1 MRILMISDTYFPRIS
16 GVATSIQSF
25 RHGLQGLGHTVDL
38 IIPDYGSE
46 LSEDSGI
53 TRIPSWSTRFYPE
66 ERLMQPLALLRLRRE
81 LQHRQYDLVHIQTP
95 FIAHYSG
102 HYLARFLRVPLIS
115 SYHTYFEAYL
125 GHYYAGIPAFLR
137 KMLIRLPSRQQ
148 AAAVNGMIVPSMAV
162 AKVLWGY
169 GIKTP
174 IQVIPTGIDLN
185 RPRTGD
191 RRMFR
196 QRLGIR
202 ANQPT
207 LLYAGRI
214 APEKNIALLLEML
227 VALRADFPDIL
238 LLLAGDGPS
247 RETLE
252 RAARQRA
259 LMDHVRFLG
268 YLDRET
274 ALLDAYAG
282 ADLLVFASESETQG
296 MVLLEALA
304 ASLPI
309 VAVPAMGAADVLS
322 SGLGTRSVPAEASA
336 FADACS
342 RLLKEESLRQ
352 QLAGEARAL
361 AEQWSEPM
369 MVKRLEKFYRQ
380 TLAGEIVEA
389 TSPSSKVPRVD

>member
-1 MRILMISDTYFPRIS
+1 
-16 GVATSIQSF
+16 
-25 RHGLQGLGHTVDL
+25 
-38 IIPDYGSE
+38 
-46 LSEDSGI
+46 
-53 TRIPSWSTRFYPE
+53 
-66 ERLMQPLALLRLRRE
+66 
-81 LQHRQYDLVHIQTP
+81 
-95 FIAHYSG
+95 
-102 HYLARFLRVPLIS
+102 
-115 SYHTYFEAYL
+115 
-125 GHYYAGIPAFLR
+125 
-137 KMLIRLPSRQQ
+137 
-148 AAAVNGMIVPSMAV
+148 
-162 AKVLWGY
+162 
-169 GIKTP
+169 
-174 IQVIPTGIDLN
+174 
-185 RPRTGD
+185 
-191 RRMFR
+191 MFR

-214 APEKNIALLLEML
+214 APEKNIVLLLEML

-304 ASLPI
+304 AGLPI

-322 SGLGTRSVPAEASA
+322 SGLGTRSVPAEAHA

-342 RLLKEESLRQ
+342 RLLKDESLRQ

-369 MVKRLEKFYRQ
+369 MVKRLENFYQQ
-380 TLAGEIVEA
+380 TLASESV
-389 TSPSSKVPRVD
+389 